1 MSSETREI
9 AELWA
14 RAVASLSAA
23 EKLLAEGFSDFAASR
38 AYYAAFYAASALL
51 LADGFKYSKHTGVLA
66 HFHKGYIKSGRLPAE
81 IGKRISA
88 LHDLRHVGDYG
99 GPAHVDRS
107 QAERAVADARDFV
120 SALRELLPGD
130 IPTD

>member
-1 MSSETREI
+1 MGARGRLGLGGGET
-9 AELWA
+9 A
-14 RAVASLSAA
+14 RGGFFGLRRVPR
-23 EKLLAEGFSDFAASR
+23 LLCGILR
-38 AYYAAFYAASALL
+38 RIGLV

-66 HFHKGYIKSGRLPAE
+66 DFHKGYIKSGRLPAE

-88 LHDLRHVGDYG
+88 LYDLRHVGDYG
-99 GPAHVDRS
+99 GPAHVDRF

-120 SALRELLPGD
+120 SALRELLSSD